1 MHKNEPTKETT
12 PHATQITKHKPIDCV
27 SRRTPFGETNIPEP
41 INKILIMLKKIMYL
55 FLPIIT
61 PTIKQTPENKP
72 KCLLSVTSSV
82 GNTSFNESAFTIDPT
97 VKRRCGTIDEL
108 L

>member
-1 MHKNEPTKETT
+1 MHQNEPSKETR

-41 INKILIMLKKIMYL
+41 INKILIMLNEIIVHL
-55 FLPIIT
+55 FLPIII
-61 PTIKQTPENKP
+61 PTIKQTPENRP

-82 GNTSFNESAFTIDPT
+82 GNTSFNESDLTIDST
-97 VKRRCGTIDEL
+97 VECRC
-108 L
+108 